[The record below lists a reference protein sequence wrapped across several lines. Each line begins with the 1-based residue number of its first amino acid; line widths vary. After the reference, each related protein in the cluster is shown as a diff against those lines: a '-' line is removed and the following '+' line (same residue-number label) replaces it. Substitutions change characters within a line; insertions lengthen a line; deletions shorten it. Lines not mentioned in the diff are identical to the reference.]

1 MQLEVNHLGRVAA
14 DGAVLLLPRPLLARE
29 STKQTT
35 RYLATLENN
44 ALAGARAKGIAAPSR
59 REDNGCG
66 VFRRVPEVRRRRGD
80 YV

>member
-1 MQLEVNHLGRVAA
+1 MDLCYYYRAA
-14 DGAVLLLPRPLLARE
+14 TSSAIHEADHQI
-29 STKQTT
+29 S
-35 RYLATLENN
+35 ATQVEND
-44 ALAGARAKGIAAPSR
+44 ALADARAKGIAAPSR